1 MEKTILLVG
10 ESYHNANLYYK
21 TRFLTNNQFI
31 YLYHRG
37 VGTIIC
43 ATSDWER
50 AKNESIISELHPY
63 SSFDYAKHIKQVGH
77 KDLAFLL
84 MLKDVLNSYEIKS
97 MTVPRDFPAFYANGL
112 MKMGFHISIDCD
124 LFLKERNIKS
134 ADEVQWIRET
144 QQALEK
150 GMASAEEIIRQSDV
164 RDGVLIYEGKT
175 LTNKR
180 LSQYI
185 EIALLKEDCNVFNTI
200 VACGKNSSEP
210 HYSGFSELEAN
221 EPILIDIFPFH
232 KKNRYFADMTR
243 TFTKGH
249 SNPEIHDMYESV
261 LRAQQK
267 VISMAK
273 AGVTAN
279 HIYETACD
287 SFNRDGY
294 LTLREQKASE
304 PLINTGFL
312 HSLGH
317 GIGLDVHE
325 PPFLF
330 SQDIE
335 LRPGNVI
342 TIEPGL
348 YNPELG
354 GVRIED
360 IILIKEES
368 CEVLSQYHKDFVI
381 N

>member
-1 MEKTILLVG
+1 MDKTILLVG
-10 ESYHNANLYYK
+10 ESYNNANLYYK

-31 YLYHRG
+31 YLYHKG
-37 VGTIIC
+37 VGTLIC

-50 AKNESIISELHPY
+50 AKNESIIQEVYPF
-63 SSFDYAKHIKQVGH
+63 SSFDYVKQIKKVGH

-84 MLKDVLNSYEIKS
+84 MLKEVLIRYGVKS
-97 MTVPRDFPAFYANGL
+97 MTIPRDFPAFYANGL
-112 MKMGFHISIDCD
+112 MKMGYNISIDCD
-124 LFLKERNIKS
+124 LFLKQRNIKTT
-134 ADEVQWIRET
+134 EEIQWIRQT

-150 GMASAEEIIRQSDV
+150 GMSRAEEIIRHSDV
-164 RDGVLIYEGKT
+164 RDSVLIYEGKT

-185 EIALLKEDCNVFNTI
+185 EIALLQQDCHVFTTI
-200 VACGKNSSEP
+200 VACGKHSSEP
-210 HYSGFSELEAN
+210 HFSGFTELHAN

-249 SNPEIHDMYESV
+249 SNPQIHDMYQSV
-261 LRAQQK
+261 LKAQQTA
-267 VISMAK
+267 ISQAK
-273 AGVTAN
+273 AGVMASQ
-279 HIYETACD
+279 IYHSACD

-304 PLINTGFL
+304 PLLTTGFL

-317 GIGLDVHE
+317 GIGLNVHE

-330 SQDIE
+330 SQDIK
-335 LRPGNVI
+335 LMPGNVI

-360 IILIKEES
+360 IILIKENS
-368 CEVLSQYHKDFVI
+368 CEVLSKYHKDFII